1 MRLKCLVLILLTSS
15 LIFSQVPNWGLRRPT
30 KSEEPKK
37 AIPKGASLMS
47 GNVDSEAGQRAY
59 TPEFLKL
66 LANPPSSTGPELKP
80 GWRRVP
86 AQARGAAQTYRVTL
100 DLSRQVLR
108 LSVPEDR
115 SFDYP
120 PKAVEAPL
128 LPSFAATGLDTSQFA
143 PAAALALK
151 AKQFDDGLYAAVEM
165 ATSAGIGRFPA
176 KRDFLLK
183 LLRAL
188 QSDSNRTAAAILAAA
203 ARLDGQRPQVSA
215 EVAAQ
220 AEELQ
225 KEFLANELRSKP
237 LGFYTWSKELASIFQ
252 RDRMLQTEIKEEAAR
267 PLAAALARDEKLLMA
282 YTSLLILTE
291 KLTNPLAWSDL
302 RESAQELKEGRTP
315 DFSGR
320 LSLFPPSRAHETD
333 LIKKLYGDRPIPE
346 GFNLADEMVKR
357 IRVGTLDLRPS
368 ATSGWYDYQTYA
380 LEALVAP
387 DRMPESK
394 HLALDESYR
403 KELVGLFKALLAL
416 TRETHIKQLEVPMAG
431 AAALPARVM
440 LHIYPHLTLEPLA
453 TYYLRRARS
462 YRFVREVCQGA
473 FGPEGLE
480 HLRRLTAAGP
490 VNLSLLAELRLMD
503 ALFQGAYL
511 QTCEEIGMKP
521 EEAGG
526 LGSPKEASADRAL
539 LGAWLASVGKD
550 PDLGN
555 DVRMMVPVFYD
566 VIRKKT
572 KVWAVLGIATRPLE
586 VSYASVPTVEQIEG
600 PDGKVVKPNDVE
612 VVFEEES
619 RRIAY
624 IASAEVYVS
633 RLLNRKEF
641 RDHCDQYKTY
651 QAIVS
656 NLK

>member
-1 MRLKCLVLILLTSS
+1 MKPKCLVLILLSSS
-15 LIFSQVPNWGLRRPT
+15 LIFSQAPNLGLRRPT
-30 KSEEPKK
+30 KSEEPEK
-37 AIPKGASLMS
+37 AIPIGASLMTS
-47 GNVDSEAGQRAY
+47 NMNSEAGQRAY
-59 TPEFLKL
+59 APEFLKL
-66 LANPPSSTGPELKP
+66 LANPPSSTGSELKP

-100 DLSRQVLR
+100 DLLRQVLR

-120 PKAVEAPL
+120 PKAMEAAL
-128 LPSFAATGLDTSQFA
+128 LPSFAATGLDTYQFA

-151 AKQFDDGLYAAVEM
+151 AKQFDDGLYASLEM
-165 ATSAGIGRFPA
+165 ATSTGVGRFPA

-203 ARLDGQRPQVSA
+203 ARLDGQQPQVSA

-252 RDRMLQTEIKEEAAR
+252 RDRMLQTEIKEESAR

-282 YTSLLILTE
+282 YTSLLTLTE
-291 KLTNPLAWSDL
+291 KLTNSLAWSDL
-302 RESAQELKEGRTP
+302 REAAQEIKERRTP
-315 DFSGR
+315 DFSRR

-333 LIKKLYGDRPIPE
+333 LIKKLYGDQPIPE

-357 IRVGTLDLRPS
+357 IRAGTLDLRPS
-368 ATSGWYDYQTYA
+368 AASGWYDYQTYA

-394 HLALDESYR
+394 HLTLDESYR

-416 TRETHIKQLEVPMAG
+416 TRETHIKQLEVPTAG
-431 AAALPARVM
+431 AAAMPARVV
-440 LHIYPHLTLEPLA
+440 LHIYPRLTLEPLA

-462 YRFVREVCQGA
+462 YRFVREVCQQAIGA
-473 FGPEGLE
+473 EGLD

-490 VNLSLLAELRLMD
+490 VNLPLLAELRLME

-521 EEAGG
+521 EEAGS
-526 LGSPKEASADRAL
+526 LGSPKETSTDRAL
-539 LGAWLASVGKD
+539 LGAWLSSVGKD

-600 PDGKVVKPNDVE
+600 PDGKAVKPKDVE
-612 VVFEEES
+612 VVFEDES

-633 RLLNRKEF
+633 RLLNRQEF
-641 RDHCDQYKTY
+641 RDHCDRYKTY

-656 NLK
+656 HLP